1 LSEEEKARVEREEF
15 EATDFVP
22 AIERLLVA
30 VDASANGRFTA
41 RLAGLL
47 AGARQIMTT
56 VLELDRNIP
65 ASAQA
70 AKNLGSVTKT
80 SAKSVRTDRA
90 GKREAKAVA
99 HAATKANRAR
109 GEAAAA
115 EAQRIVETSAQTA
128 HTEGESG
135 APIVETSLPEP
146 EQSPAESVAA
156 RAKKGF
162 DLLFLGLSE
171 MLGAKGAIH
180 GNVSHI
186 ASGFEHALAL
196 VCAKGEHLERPLEG
210 SLHILIP
217 VTGTSYS
224 RRAAEVALT
233 LAKGSGAPATAFYV
247 SNIPSEQPWYRR
259 LRMPLALTAHEE
271 EILRDI
277 RALAERIGV
286 GLAISATAQSVADK
300 AIIRRI
306 KQGKHNLV
314 VLGVSLRPGETLYFG
329 NTATTV
335 LRNAECSVMLVATR

>member
-1 LSEEEKARVEREEF
+1 VRS
-15 EATDFVP
+15 
-22 AIERLLVA
+22 
-30 VDASANGRFTA
+30 
-41 RLAGLL
+41 
-47 AGARQIMTT
+47 
-56 VLELDRNIP
+56 DRD
-65 ASAQA
+65 
-70 AKNLGSVTKT
+70 V
-80 SAKSVRTDRA
+80 
-90 GKREAKAVA
+90 KREAKAVE
-99 HAATKANRAR
+99 HAAAKAAR
-109 GEAAAA
+109 VRGKVAAA
-115 EAQRIVETSAQTA
+115 EAQRIVEASAQTA

-156 RAKKGF
+156 KAKKGF

-171 MLGAKGAIH
+171 MLDAQGAIH
-180 GNVSHI
+180 GNVSRI
-186 ASGFEHALAL
+186 ASGFERALAL
-196 VCAKGEHLERPLEG
+196 VCAKGEHLERPLDG

-233 LAKGSGAPATAFYV
+233 LAKGSGATATAFYV
-247 SNIPSEQPWYRR
+247 SSIPSEQPWYRQ
-259 LRMPLALTAHEE
+259 LRMPLALAAHEE

-306 KQGKHNLV
+306 KHGQHNLV

-329 NTATTV
+329 STATTV
-335 LRNAECSVMLVATR
+335 LRDAECSVMLVATH